1 MNSKTVPDTE
11 TVSGESVPDNQ
22 PAWKKNLRPAWKPGL
37 SGNMAGR
44 TVGCRNRLSEKFLS
58 DLLGA
63 YDKHGKAAIED
74 IAVNQP
80 VEFLRIIAK
89 LLPRKAEIEISAAH
103 EINITLE
110 QRRRIA
116 ESWIIS
122 QGNTDLLNQ

>member
-1 MNSKTVPDTE
+1 MSIKTESVP
-11 TVSGESVPDNQ
+11 GESVPDNQ

-44 TVGCRNRLSEKFLS
+44 SVGCRNRLSEKFLS
-58 DLLGA
+58 DLLSV
-63 YDKHGKAAIED
+63 YDKHGRSAIED

-103 EINITLE
+103 EINITIE

-116 ESWIIS
+116 ESWLAS
-122 QGNTDLLNQ
+122 SSELE

>member
-1 MNSKTVPDTE
+1 MKNDSESVP
-11 TVSGESVPDNQ
+11 GESVPENQ

-44 TVGCRNRLSEKFLS
+44 SVGCRNRLSEKFLS
-58 DLLGA
+58 DLLA
-63 YDKHGKAAIED
+63 VYDKHGKAAIED

-89 LLPRKAEIEISAAH
+89 LLPRKAEIEVTAAH
-103 EINITLE
+103 EINISLA

-116 ESWIIS
+116 ESWLAS
-122 QGNTDLLNQ
+122 SSKLE

>member
-1 MNSKTVPDTE
+1 MRNTSESVP
-11 TVSGESVPDNQ
+11 GESVPENQ

-44 TVGCRNRLSEKFLS
+44 SVGCRNRLSEKFLS
-58 DLLGA
+58 DLLA
-63 YDKHGKAAIED
+63 VYDKHGKAAIED

-89 LLPRKAEIEISAAH
+89 LLPRKAEIEVTAAA
-103 EINITLE
+103 EINISLE

-116 ESWIIS
+116 EAWIIS
-122 QGNTDLLNQ
+122 QGDTGLSVNE